1 LSDEL
6 LKKHDANVVVVDWN
20 GGSGPPYAQ
29 AVANI
34 RLVGRAVAIM
44 IIKLRVS
51 NYFIVSANLITDIQF
66 YFCTMCKCN
75 LLPEER
81 AMIMN

>member
-1 LSDEL
+1 MN
-6 LKKHDANVVVVDWN
+6 KHDANVVVVDWN

-51 NYFIVSANLITDIQF
+51 YNYN
-66 YFCTMCKCN
+66 
-75 LLPEER
+75 
-81 AMIMN
+81 